1 MADDLET
8 SYMSHFEIF
17 FEGTYKIKP
26 EVRLAEAREGVH
38 EAYVITVEI
47 VDYRGRLATFTGP
60 AKAAP
65 SDQ

>member
-26 EVRLAEAREGVH
+26 EVCLAEAREGVH

-47 VDYRGRLATFTGP
+47 VDYRGKLATFIDP

-65 SDQ
+65 SG